1 MLSSFR
7 NLSKSKGG
15 TIILALIGLAMVA
28 SFAMADVTG
37 IISGGFGQKPGTLV
51 KVGSQDLTE
60 REVAKALERGL
71 AQARQQNPQA
81 DYASLAGE
89 FDPLIAALIQERAV
103 EAFADSTGLVVS
115 KRLID
120 AEIARIPNARGLD
133 GKFSEQAYAAF
144 LQQNRMTDAE
154 LRQALTSGLLQRL
167 MLTPVAGNSRVPV
180 GVATPYASMLL
191 EARQG
196 EVALVP
202 SEPFRAGLNPT
213 EADLQRFYAEN
224 KARYTVPEQRVL
236 RAAAIG
242 PEQVASVAASEAE
255 IAAFYQA
262 NQSTYAGRDL
272 RVLSQAV
279 VPNRK
284 AADAI
289 VARARGG
296 ASFVAAAAP
305 AGLSAAD
312 VSVGPQTREQFTTLA
327 GAKVAA
333 ATFAAAPGAV
343 VGPIQSDLG
352 WHVIKVESARKEAG
366 KSLAE
371 ARGEIAAKLTAD
383 KRKNALVDLVAKVE
397 DEIADGMSFAE
408 VTARNKLAA
417 VETPPLMANGTSR
430 SDPAY
435 KLPPTLAPVLKA
447 GFEASP
453 DDDPT
458 VETLPGESHYGLLAV
473 GRVIEAAPAPFVTVR
488 AQVSNDWI
496 AKQAGNR
503 ARAVATAIA
512 AKAARNIPLTQ
523 AVAEAGVALP
533 KVDQIALRRIDM
545 AQMGDRVPS
554 PVRMLFN
561 LAAGKSRMVAASNG
575 QAFYVVRA
583 VKVVP
588 GNALAQP
595 ALIARMQGEFG
606 RVAGEEYVMQFVGA
620 IQSQLKV
627 KRNEKAIAAAKQ
639 RLVGAGGN

>member
-15 TIILALIGLAMVA
+15 TIILALFGLAIVA
-28 SFAMADVTG
+28 SFALADVSG
-37 IISGGFGQKPGTLV
+37 IMSGGFGQPSGTLA
-51 KVGSQDLTE
+51 KVGSQELTD
-60 REVAKALERGL
+60 REVSKALERGL
-71 AQARQQNPQA
+71 AQARQQNPEA

-89 FDPLIAALIQERAV
+89 FDPLVAALIQEHAV
-103 EAFADSTGLVVS
+103 QAFADSTGLVVS

-133 GKFSEQAYAAF
+133 GKFSDQAYAAF
-144 LQQNRMTDAE
+144 LQQNRMSDGE

-180 GVATPYASMLL
+180 GIATPYASMLL

-202 SEPFRAGLNPT
+202 SEAFRAGLTPS

-236 RAAAIG
+236 RVAAIG
-242 PEQVASVAASEAE
+242 PGQVASVTASEAE
-255 IAAFYQA
+255 GAAFYRA
-262 NQSTYAGRDL
+262 NQATYGGRDL
-272 RVLSQAV
+272 RVISQAV
-279 VPNRK
+279 VPDRRS
-284 AADAI
+284 ADAI
-289 VARARGG
+289 VARARSG
-296 ASFVAAAAP
+296 ASFVAATAP

-312 VSVGPQTREQFTTLA
+312 ISVGPQTREQFTTLA

-333 ATFAAAPGAV
+333 ATFAAAPEAV

-352 WHVIKVESARKEAG
+352 WHVIKVESTRKEAG
-366 KSLAE
+366 KTLAE
-371 ARGEIAAKLTAD
+371 ARGEIETRLTAD
-383 KRKNALVDLVAKVE
+383 KRKNALIDLVAKVE

-408 VTARNKLAA
+408 VTARNKLAV
-417 VETPPLMANGTSR
+417 VETPPLTAGGVSR

-435 KLPPTLAPVLKA
+435 KLPPTLAPLLKG

-458 VETLPGESHYGLLAV
+458 VETLPGESNYALLAV
-473 GRVIEAAPAPFVTVR
+473 GRVIEAAPAPFATVR
-488 AQVSNDWI
+488 AQISNDWI
-496 AKQAGNR
+496 NRQAANR
-503 ARAVATAIA
+503 ARAVAAAIA
-512 AKAARNIPLTQ
+512 AKAARNVPLAQ

-545 AQMGDRVPS
+545 AQMGTRVPS

-561 LAAGKSRMVAASNG
+561 LAAGKSRMVAAPNG
-575 QAFYVVRA
+575 QAFYIIRV

-588 GNALAQP
+588 GNALTQP
-595 ALIARMQGEFG
+595 GLIGRMQGEFG
-606 RVAGEEYVMQFVGA
+606 RVAGEEYVTQFVGA
-620 IQSQLKV
+620 LQSELKV
-627 KRNEKAIAAAKQ
+627 KRNEKAIADAKR
-639 RLVGAGGN
+639 RLVGGGS